1 MISDLGLTFGRANR
15 SNANSAGSVNLDAW
29 RQTPV
34 WTGDAGCTGHLPRSF
49 TGTLENP
56 TISEEGRRFLA
67 SLLVQLS
74 DDQLQTLFETARVQL
89 RLRSPGVVASGFA
102 TVSEW
107 VDAFK
112 QKRDQIV
119 RRRCTQPAGVAA
131 LAS

>member
-1 MISDLGLTFGRANR
+1 M
-15 SNANSAGSVNLDAW
+15 
-29 RQTPV
+29 
-34 WTGDAGCTGHLPRSF
+34 GDAGCTGHLPRSF